1 MNLEDLRQ
9 FQVYMAG
16 ERRYSAESLNQFV
29 SAAKFL
35 YGVTLEASFD
45 AGALLRARAPSERP
59 SFSARKKSSGSSTTS
74 PASATGLR
82 VSEVVAIKVGH
93 IDSPRKL
100 LRVEQGKGKR
110 DRYTLLSP
118 RLLEVLRTW
127 PAQTIE
133 TGIHI
138 LRGTRLPPGLSI
150 KCVNLNCQIGLR
162 VWRPA
167 CRRGRPPHK
176 PMDSSPAFFWP
187 PHNLGRLVNVVTIW
201 SLSVMKISD
210 LRCAAVVCL
219 AIGIATAQQPA
230 RTNLVGAV
238 QAIDGANGQITL
250 GTDDGKTVKIVPHAG
265 AKFLRLPPGE
275 KSLANATP
283 ITAGDIGPGDRLL
296 ARGELSADKSE
307 LAATTLVIMT
317 KADIAKKQQADQAE
331 WQKRGVGGLVT
342 AVDAKA
348 GEVTINTRTVEGMK
362 PLIIVAGETTGVR
375 RYAPDSVKFADAKP
389 AMVAEIKVGDQ
400 VRALGTKSEDGMHYA
415 AEELVSGSFRNVAAT
430 VTSIDAAAS
439 TMKVMDLS
447 TKKPLLVHVNA
458 DSTMRKLPEA
468 VAKMIAMRTSGGGG
482 GAGGAQRAQGAPGAP
497 GAPTGA
503 PAGGPGGPGGMRGG
517 RGGDMQQMLE
527 RLPAIK
533 LEDLKPG
540 DAIIVSSTEGV
551 DPGHVTAITLIAGV
565 EPILSA
571 TPAGSQRAMMLGN
584 WNMDMNMGGMQ

>member
-1 MNLEDLRQ
+1 
-9 FQVYMAG
+9 
-16 ERRYSAESLNQFV
+16 
-29 SAAKFL
+29 
-35 YGVTLEASFD
+35 
-45 AGALLRARAPSERP
+45 
-59 SFSARKKSSGSSTTS
+59 
-74 PASATGLR
+74 
-82 VSEVVAIKVGH
+82 
-93 IDSPRKL
+93 
-100 LRVEQGKGKR
+100 
-110 DRYTLLSP
+110 
-118 RLLEVLRTW
+118 
-127 PAQTIE
+127 
-133 TGIHI
+133 
-138 LRGTRLPPGLSI
+138 
-150 KCVNLNCQIGLR
+150 
-162 VWRPA
+162 
-167 CRRGRPPHK
+167 
-176 PMDSSPAFFWP
+176 
-187 PHNLGRLVNVVTIW
+187 
-201 SLSVMKISD
+201 MKISD

-250 GTDDGKTVKIVPHAG
+250 HTDDGKTVTVVPRAG

-275 KSLANATP
+275 KSMANATP
-283 ITAGDIGPGDRLL
+283 ITASDIGPGDRVL
-296 ARGELSADKSE
+296 ARGELSDDKTS

-362 PLIIVAGETTGVR
+362 PLIIVASETTGVR

-400 VRALGTKSEDGMHYA
+400 VRALGAKSDDGTHYA

-430 VTSIDAAAS
+430 VTTIDPAAN

-458 DSTMRKLPEA
+458 DSTMRKLPEM
-468 VAKMIAMRTSGGGG
+468 VARMIAMRTSGGGG
-482 GAGGAQRAQGAPGAP
+482 GAAGAGGAQRAQGAQGAP
-497 GAPTGA
+497 SAPAGGPA
-503 PAGGPGGPGGMRGG
+503 GGAGGPGGPGGMRGG

-533 LEDLKPG
+533 LADLKPG

-571 TPAGSQRAMMLGN
+571 APAGSQRAMMLGT

>member
-1 MNLEDLRQ
+1 
-9 FQVYMAG
+9 
-16 ERRYSAESLNQFV
+16 
-29 SAAKFL
+29 
-35 YGVTLEASFD
+35 
-45 AGALLRARAPSERP
+45 
-59 SFSARKKSSGSSTTS
+59 
-74 PASATGLR
+74 
-82 VSEVVAIKVGH
+82 
-93 IDSPRKL
+93 
-100 LRVEQGKGKR
+100 
-110 DRYTLLSP
+110 
-118 RLLEVLRTW
+118 
-127 PAQTIE
+127 
-133 TGIHI
+133 
-138 LRGTRLPPGLSI
+138 
-150 KCVNLNCQIGLR
+150 
-162 VWRPA
+162 
-167 CRRGRPPHK
+167 
-176 PMDSSPAFFWP
+176 
-187 PHNLGRLVNVVTIW
+187 
-201 SLSVMKISD
+201 MKISD

-250 GTDDGKTVKIVPHAG
+250 HTDDGKTVKIVPHAG

-275 KSLANATP
+275 KSMANATP
-283 ITAGDIGPGDRLL
+283 ITASDIGPGDRVL
-296 ARGELSADKSE
+296 ARGELSDDKTS

-362 PLIIVAGETTGVR
+362 PLIIVASETTGVR

-400 VRALGTKSEDGMHYA
+400 VRALGAKSEDGTHYA

-430 VTSIDAAAS
+430 VTTIDPAAN
-439 TMKVMDLS
+439 TMQVMDLS
-447 TKKPLLVHVNA
+447 TKKPLLVRVNA
-458 DSTMRKLPEA
+458 DSTMRKLPEM
-468 VAKMIAMRTSGGGG
+468 VARMIAMRTSGGGG
-482 GAGGAQRAQGAPGAP
+482 GATGAGGAQRAQGAQGAP
-497 GAPTGA
+497 SAPAGGPA
-503 PAGGPGGPGGMRGG
+503 GGAGGPGGPGGMRGG

-533 LEDLKPG
+533 LADLKPG

-571 TPAGSQRAMMLGN
+571 APAGSQRAMMLGT

>member
-1 MNLEDLRQ
+1 
-9 FQVYMAG
+9 
-16 ERRYSAESLNQFV
+16 
-29 SAAKFL
+29 
-35 YGVTLEASFD
+35 
-45 AGALLRARAPSERP
+45 
-59 SFSARKKSSGSSTTS
+59 
-74 PASATGLR
+74 
-82 VSEVVAIKVGH
+82 
-93 IDSPRKL
+93 
-100 LRVEQGKGKR
+100 
-110 DRYTLLSP
+110 
-118 RLLEVLRTW
+118 
-127 PAQTIE
+127 
-133 TGIHI
+133 
-138 LRGTRLPPGLSI
+138 
-150 KCVNLNCQIGLR
+150 
-162 VWRPA
+162 
-167 CRRGRPPHK
+167 
-176 PMDSSPAFFWP
+176 
-187 PHNLGRLVNVVTIW
+187 
-201 SLSVMKISD
+201 MKISD

-250 GTDDGKTVKIVPHAG
+250 HTDDGKTVKIVPHAG

-275 KSLANATP
+275 KSMANATP
-283 ITAGDIGPGDRLL
+283 ITASDIGPGDRVL
-296 ARGELSADKSE
+296 ARGELSDDKSE

-362 PLIIVAGETTGVR
+362 PLIIVASETTGVR

-400 VRALGTKSEDGMHYA
+400 VRALGAKSEDGTHYA

-430 VTSIDAAAS
+430 VTTIDPAAN

-458 DSTMRKLPEA
+458 DSTMRKLPEM
-468 VAKMIAMRTSGGGG
+468 VARMIAMRTSGGGG
-482 GAGGAQRAQGAPGAP
+482 GAAGAGGAQRAQGAQGAP
-497 GAPTGA
+497 SAPAGGPA
-503 PAGGPGGPGGMRGG
+503 GGAGGPGGPGGMRGG

-533 LEDLKPG
+533 LADLKPG

-571 TPAGSQRAMMLGN
+571 APAGSQRAMMLGT

>member
-1 MNLEDLRQ
+1 
-9 FQVYMAG
+9 
-16 ERRYSAESLNQFV
+16 
-29 SAAKFL
+29 
-35 YGVTLEASFD
+35 
-45 AGALLRARAPSERP
+45 
-59 SFSARKKSSGSSTTS
+59 
-74 PASATGLR
+74 
-82 VSEVVAIKVGH
+82 
-93 IDSPRKL
+93 
-100 LRVEQGKGKR
+100 
-110 DRYTLLSP
+110 
-118 RLLEVLRTW
+118 
-127 PAQTIE
+127 
-133 TGIHI
+133 
-138 LRGTRLPPGLSI
+138 
-150 KCVNLNCQIGLR
+150 
-162 VWRPA
+162 
-167 CRRGRPPHK
+167 
-176 PMDSSPAFFWP
+176 
-187 PHNLGRLVNVVTIW
+187 
-201 SLSVMKISD
+201 MKISD

-250 GTDDGKTVKIVPHAG
+250 HTDDGKTVKIVPHAG

-275 KSLANATP
+275 KSMANATP
-283 ITAGDIGPGDRLL
+283 ITASDIGPGDRVL
-296 ARGELSADKSE
+296 ARGELSDDKSE

-362 PLIIVAGETTGVR
+362 PLIIVASETTGVR

-400 VRALGTKSEDGMHYA
+400 VRALGAKSEDGTHYA

-430 VTSIDAAAS
+430 VTTIDPAAN

-447 TKKPLLVHVNA
+447 TKKPLLVRVNA
-458 DSTMRKLPEA
+458 DSTMRKLPEM
-468 VAKMIAMRTSGGGG
+468 VARMIAMRTSGGGG
-482 GAGGAQRAQGAPGAP
+482 GATGAGGAQRAQGAQGAP
-497 GAPTGA
+497 SAPAGGPA
-503 PAGGPGGPGGMRGG
+503 GGAGGPGGPGGMRGG

-533 LEDLKPG
+533 LADLKPG

-571 TPAGSQRAMMLGN
+571 APAGSQRAMMLGT

>member
-1 MNLEDLRQ
+1 
-9 FQVYMAG
+9 
-16 ERRYSAESLNQFV
+16 
-29 SAAKFL
+29 
-35 YGVTLEASFD
+35 
-45 AGALLRARAPSERP
+45 
-59 SFSARKKSSGSSTTS
+59 
-74 PASATGLR
+74 
-82 VSEVVAIKVGH
+82 
-93 IDSPRKL
+93 
-100 LRVEQGKGKR
+100 
-110 DRYTLLSP
+110 
-118 RLLEVLRTW
+118 
-127 PAQTIE
+127 
-133 TGIHI
+133 
-138 LRGTRLPPGLSI
+138 
-150 KCVNLNCQIGLR
+150 
-162 VWRPA
+162 
-167 CRRGRPPHK
+167 
-176 PMDSSPAFFWP
+176 
-187 PHNLGRLVNVVTIW
+187 
-201 SLSVMKISD
+201 MKISD

-250 GTDDGKTVKIVPHAG
+250 HTDDGKTVTVVPRAG

-275 KSLANATP
+275 KSMANATP
-283 ITAGDIGPGDRLL
+283 ITASDIGPGDRVL
-296 ARGELSADKSE
+296 ARGELSDDKTS

-362 PLIIVAGETTGVR
+362 PLIIVASETTGVR

-400 VRALGTKSEDGMHYA
+400 VRALGAKSDDGTHYA

-430 VTSIDAAAS
+430 VTTIDPAAN

-458 DSTMRKLPEA
+458 DSTMRKLPEM
-468 VAKMIAMRTSGGGG
+468 VARMIAMRTSGGGG
-482 GAGGAQRAQGAPGAP
+482 GAAGAGGAQRAQGAPSAP
-497 GAPTGA
+497 AGGPAGG
-503 PAGGPGGPGGMRGG
+503 AGGPGGPGGMRGG

-533 LEDLKPG
+533 LADLKPG

-571 TPAGSQRAMMLGN
+571 APAGSQRAMMLGT